1 MLCITLSDVQFQSY
15 EALRREHDAQIMRI
29 AMESGLRI
37 GPEQYSNLLYGK
49 NTYKSQMQSIL
60 DKVCVATGAPLWHAA
75 VLLYG
80 VVQCVSLVCGYSS
93 GHPVLYPPG

>member
-1 MLCITLSDVQFQSY
+1 MPTDVQCPGWCNSCIVSSDVQFQSY

-49 NTYKSQMQSIL
+49 NNYKSQMQSIL
-60 DKVCVATGAPLWHAA
+60 DKVCVAA
-75 VLLYG
+75 
-80 VVQCVSLVCGYSS
+80 
-93 GHPVLYPPG
+93 HPM